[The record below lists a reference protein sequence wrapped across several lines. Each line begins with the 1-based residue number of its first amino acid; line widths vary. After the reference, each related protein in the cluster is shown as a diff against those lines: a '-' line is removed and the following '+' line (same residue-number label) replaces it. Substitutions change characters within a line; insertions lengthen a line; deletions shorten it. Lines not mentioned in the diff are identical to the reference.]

1 MSSDSRSRAM
11 KGWLAGCG
19 AASGVISTFIVVL
32 QAIASGGNLML
43 FMGGSLAVLFPALL
57 VFVVTCLLTAIP
69 AAFVFW
75 LSEKFAIRS
84 ILFFACAGAVT
95 GALSQA
101 VLLGAMFRRGP
112 PQVNWLFVV
121 AGFVAG
127 VVYWRIAGRHAGRDR
142 EAPGLSA

>member
-1 MSSDSRSRAM
+1 M

-84 ILFFACAGAVT
+84 ILFLCVCRRRYRSIEPSGSA
-95 GALSQA
+95 
-101 VLLGAMFRRGP
+101 GAMFRRGP